1 MISIPALVSYIGTK
15 ERIKWTKKR
24 LLMLVEIAIFAAI
37 GLVLDQISFKVW
49 AQGGSV
55 SLVMVPII
63 LIAFRWGLL
72 PGLTTGFLIGVMQTM
87 FGPTIV
93 HWLQGLLDY
102 GVAFTVV
109 GLVAIVRRPVLEAAN
124 NLNKTKMALYI
135 IVGTVLAGFLRYA
148 AHTVAG
154 AVFFSEYAGDQNAW
168 IYSIIYNG
176 TYMLPATVL
185 TAIVGVLLFTAAPQL
200 MQRKS

>member
-1 MISIPALVSYIGTK
+1 MD
-15 ERIKWTKKR
+15 KKR

-102 GVAFTVV
+102 GFAFTVV

>member
-1 MISIPALVSYIGTK
+1 MD
-15 ERIKWTKKR
+15 KKR

-37 GLVLDQISFKVW
+37 GLVLDQVSFKVW

-55 SLVMVPII
+55 SLVMVPIM
-63 LIAFRWGLL
+63 LIAFRWGLVA
-72 PGLTTGFLIGVMQTM
+72 GLTTGLLVGVMQTM
-87 FGPTIV
+87 FGSYIV

-109 GLVAIVRRPVLEAAN
+109 GLAAVVRGPVLVAAKHM
-124 NLNKTKMALYI
+124 NKTKMALYI
-135 IVGTVLAGFLRYA
+135 IIGTVFAGFLRYT
-148 AHTVAG
+148 AHTIAG
-154 AVFFSEYAGDQNAW
+154 AVFFAEYAGDQNAW

-176 TYMLPATVL
+176 TYMLPATIL

-200 MQRKS
+200 MQRKA